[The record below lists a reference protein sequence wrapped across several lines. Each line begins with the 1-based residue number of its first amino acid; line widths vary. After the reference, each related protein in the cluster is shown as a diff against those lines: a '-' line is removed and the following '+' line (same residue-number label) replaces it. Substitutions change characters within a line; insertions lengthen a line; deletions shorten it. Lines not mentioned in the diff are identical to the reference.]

1 MPPAHEL
8 RSTAYD
14 PRSTTYGERPTISL
28 GRLLHATPL
37 TFARLTL
44 WSFLALLVTTTLAD
58 ADLWGHLR
66 FGLDIVAS
74 KSLHT
79 TDPYS
84 FTSDRDW
91 INHEWLS
98 EVLTAVAYS
107 GFGTFGLGLLKLSML
122 AIVFAVLFSI
132 ARRLQAPPIAR
143 DLFVALALFVTYSR
157 TQVIRPQLFSVALFF
172 VVLWLLK
179 QVDQGRLKALF
190 AIPVCFAVWANL
202 HGAWIVGLGALG
214 VWLAGDAYQ
223 HRDLRRAAMLGA
235 VGIASV
241 LATLI
246 NPYGLGLWQ
255 FVAETVRPA
264 RPDITDW
271 KPLLHLPPPIIAIE
285 CLLPLLVIVA
295 VWRVRPRPLPSI
307 RDVGVVAL
315 LAFGMFRVGRIDA
328 FFQAA
333 LVVLMAAPLLAWFS
347 RLDLNVRPSLQRASI
362 PVGLLTLALGAYT
375 AVNAAGNLRVVH
387 VEGKWIPDR
396 AAAMLLR
403 DARPG
408 ARVLTWFDWGEYAL
422 WQLSPAGIRVSM
434 DGRRETVY
442 SEQVNEDHQRF
453 YKGDLSMLDYPDR
466 IGADVVWLPTR
477 LTVSDA
483 LIARGWIKIL
493 DTGESVVL
501 SRSGPVIPMRT
512 IPVASNNFPWP

>member
-1 MPPAHEL
+1 M
-8 RSTAYD
+8 STASD
-14 PRSTTYGERPTISL
+14 PRSTTYDLRSPVQGLPVSRA
-28 GRLLHATPL
+28 RLLHATPL

-66 FGLDIVAS
+66 FGLDILAT

-84 FTSDRDW
+84 FTSDRPW

-98 EVLTAVAYS
+98 EVLTATAYRA
-107 GFGTFGLGLLKLSML
+107 FGTFGLGLLKLSML
-122 AIVFAVLFSI
+122 AIVFAVLLGV
-132 ARRLQAPPIAR
+132 ARRLHAPPIAR

-172 VVLWLLK
+172 IVLWLLK
-179 QVDQGRLKALF
+179 QVDQGRMKALLV
-190 AIPVCFAVWANL
+190 IPVCFAVWANL

-214 VWLAGDAYQ
+214 MWLAGDAYQ
-223 HRDLRRAAMLGA
+223 HRNLRRALILGA
-235 VGIASV
+235 VGIGSV
-241 LATLI
+241 LATLV
-246 NPYGLGLWQ
+246 NPYGIGLWQ

-271 KPLLHLPPPIIAIE
+271 KPLLQLPPPIIAIE
-285 CLLPLLVIVA
+285 FLLPVLVTVA
-295 VWRVRPRPLPSI
+295 VFRVRPRQMPSM
-307 RDVGVVAL
+307 RDLGVVAL
-315 LAFGMFRVGRIDA
+315 LGFGMFRVGRVDA

-333 LVVLMAAPLLAWFS
+333 LAVLMAGPLIAWFA
-347 RLDLNVRPSLQRASI
+347 RLDLNVRPSLQRASV
-362 PVGLLTLALGAYT
+362 PVGILTLALGFYT
-375 AVNAAGNLRVVH
+375 AVYAAGNLRVVQ

-396 AAAMLLR
+396 TAAMLLR

-442 SEQVNEDHQRF
+442 SERVNDDHQRF
-453 YKGDLSMLDYPDR
+453 YAGDPQMLDYPDR
-466 IGADVVWLPTR
+466 IGADHIWLPTR
-477 LTVSDA
+477 LKVADA
-483 LIARGWIKIL
+483 LIAKGWIKVL
-493 DTGESVVL
+493 DTGQSVVL
-501 SRSGPVIPMRT
+501 SRSGPPIPMRT
-512 IPVASNNFPWP
+512 IPIGSNNFPWP